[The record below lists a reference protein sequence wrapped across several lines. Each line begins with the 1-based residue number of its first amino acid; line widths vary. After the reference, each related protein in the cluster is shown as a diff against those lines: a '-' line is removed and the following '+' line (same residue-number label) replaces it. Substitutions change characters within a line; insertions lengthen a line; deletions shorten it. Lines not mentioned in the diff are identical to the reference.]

1 MKRKLIITGLVA
13 LMVVLAMAG
22 CSNKSDTAEDSSL
35 ANTSASEDNDTAATD
50 PAPMVVENMEESV
63 VGDKINLAPVELE
76 EGESYLNG
84 SEYIKRSLDESG
96 SSVYV
101 VKDAGT
107 EEEMQI
113 PMDNTVSYSSED
125 VDQPYMEKIELSYTV
140 NGEPTMEEQ
149 YRVYTSNKIV
159 VDSSTGEISG
169 NEAMMET
176 DSGEDVTSTVEMDV
190 AGE

>member
-35 ANTSASEDNDTAATD
+35 TNTSVSEDNGTATADTT
-50 PAPMVVENMEESV
+50 PMVVENMKESV
-63 VGDKINLAPVELE
+63 VGDKINLSPVELNE
-76 EGESYLNG
+76 SESYLNG

-101 VKDAGT
+101 VKDADTG
-107 EEEMQI
+107 EEMQI

-140 NGEPTMEEQ
+140 NGEPTTEEQ

-159 VDSSTGEISG
+159 VDSSMGEISG
-169 NEAMMET
+169 NEGMMET
-176 DSGEDVTSTVEMDV
+176 AAGED
-190 AGE
+190 

>member
-35 ANTSASEDNDTAATD
+35 TNTSASDDNGTATADTT
-50 PAPMVVENMEESV
+50 PMVVENMKESV
-63 VGDKINLAPVELE
+63 VGDKINLSPVELN
-76 EGESYLNG
+76 EGESCLNG

-101 VKDAGT
+101 VKDADTG
-107 EEEMQI
+107 EEMQI

-140 NGEPTMEEQ
+140 NGEPTTEEQ

-159 VDSSTGEISG
+159 VDLSTGEISG
-169 NEAMMET
+169 NEVMTET
-176 DSGEDVTSTVEMDV
+176 DAGEDVTSTVEMDV
-190 AGE
+190 VGE

>member
-22 CSNKSDTAEDSSL
+22 CSNKSDTAAASSL

-63 VGDKINLAPVELE
+63 VGDKINLTTVELE

-101 VKDAGT
+101 VKNADTG
-107 EEEMQI
+107 EEIEI

-140 NGEPTMEEQ
+140 NGEPTTEEQ